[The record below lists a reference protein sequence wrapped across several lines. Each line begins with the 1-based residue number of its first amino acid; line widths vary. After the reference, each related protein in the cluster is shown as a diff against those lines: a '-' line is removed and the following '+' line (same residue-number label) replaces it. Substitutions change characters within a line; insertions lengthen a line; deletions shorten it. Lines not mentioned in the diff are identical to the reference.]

1 METLPHQAFQAVFLD
16 FLRRFPILVYEW
28 DLERNCYLSMNPF
41 GCAFHG
47 KSAAQIRRMSALE
60 AATLIHPD
68 DLDWLDEAR
77 QRLRRE
83 AAEGRPP
90 SFIPVEL
97 RRRAP
102 DGSFGWF
109 LTWETL
115 VRRAPG
121 APPTLLGFGQ
131 DISRRKRVEAAL
143 AESESNLR
151 LILENMADVI
161 WVCDLQMR
169 FTFVTPSVTRLMGF
183 TPEEVIGVG
192 PLVTLTPEA
201 VEVVS
206 GALTEELAREAAC
219 PGTGGYRRFIIE
231 QNRKG
236 GGTVWTEVSTSFLR
250 DAAGQ
255 VVAVA
260 GVTRD
265 FTAQRAVEEELRHS
279 LNTLEE
285 RVAARTV
292 ELSEANQRLEREIEE
307 RRRAQR
313 EALLAVEQER
323 QHLGQ
328 DLHDDLCQRLVGAM
342 CLAKS
347 LDGPAL
353 RKREPALA
361 EGIAVIHDILG
372 QAVELVR
379 GLARGLAI
387 HPTGVGALEEA
398 LRQLAHHSCRYY
410 QVDCR
415 VRVTGK
421 IPVLPPPT
429 AVCLVRIAQEAITN
443 AVRHGRATR
452 FRISLRA
459 AGSRLR
465 LELADNGV
473 GITGDPDAMN
483 GLGLRNMRSRAEFLQ
498 GTIQIGPRPGGG
510 TRVRCEIPC
519 PGRAVRAAAR

>member
-1 METLPHQAFQAVFLD
+1 METLPHQAFQPVFLD
-16 FLRRFPILVYEW
+16 FLRCFPILVYEW
-28 DLERNCYLSMNPF
+28 DVEQKRYLSMNPF

-47 KSAAQIRRMSALE
+47 KSAAQIRRLSALE

-68 DLDWLDEAR
+68 DLGWLNEAR
-77 QRLRRE
+77 QRLGRE
-83 AAEGRPP
+83 VAAGRPP

-115 VRRAPG
+115 VRRAPDG
-121 APPTLLGFGQ
+121 PPTLLGFGQ

-169 FTFVTPSVTRLMGF
+169 FTFVTPSVSRLTGF
-183 TPEEVIGVG
+183 TPEEVIGMG
-192 PLVTLTPEA
+192 PLLTLTAEA

-206 GALTEELAREAAC
+206 AALTEELAREAAC

-250 DAAGQ
+250 DPAGQ

-265 FTAQRAVEEELRHS
+265 FTAQRAVEEELRRS
-279 LNTLEE
+279 LGTLEE
-285 RVAARTV
+285 RVVARTA
-292 ELSEANQRLEREIEE
+292 ELREANQRLEREIEE

-347 LDGPAL
+347 LDAPTL

-361 EGIAVIHDILG
+361 ESVATIHGILG
-372 QAVELVR
+372 QTVELVR

-387 HPTGVGALEEA
+387 KPSGVGALEES
-398 LRQLAHHSCRYY
+398 LRQLAQDSRRYY
-410 QVDCR
+410 QVSCR
-415 VRVTGK
+415 VTVTGE
-421 IPVLPPPT
+421 IPALPPPV
-429 AVCLVRIAQEAITN
+429 AVGLVRIAQEAITN
-443 AVRHGRATR
+443 AVRHGRATGL
-452 FRISLRA
+452 RISLRV

-465 LELADNGV
+465 LDLADNGG
-473 GITGDPDAMN
+473 GITGDPKAMN
-483 GLGLRNMRSRAEFLQ
+483 GLGLRNMRSRAEFLR
-498 GTIQIGPRPGGG
+498 GTLQIGPRRGGG

-519 PGRAVRAAAR
+519 PGRVVRKAAR